1 MDYQVATT
9 KTFCANI
16 APTNKKQFLNPPMS
30 NMPFT
35 KENGR
40 ETIGALQ

>member
-1 MDYQVATT
+1 MNWQLP
-9 KTFCANI
+9 KNF
-16 APTNKKQFLNPPMS
+16 APILAQEIKKQFLNPPMG

-35 KENGR
+35 KENGQ